1 MKKKF
6 NNCAAF
12 FQILEHC
19 DDVHKN
25 KHQQHSRKRK
35 CNLSQIFALTSSC
48 KTSYR
53 FCTKLV
59 QLFCVTNFCCQ
70 QQFGFI
76 EINLEFVLDNGRVTA
91 IFCNS
96 RIAPFGKFS
105 RPKTVHCNLFDLLI
119 RIRGLSN
126 ESVLNFLI
134 KSVFISLL
142 K

>member
-1 MKKKF
+1 M
-6 NNCAAF
+6 
-12 FQILEHC
+12 
-19 DDVHKN
+19 
-25 KHQQHSRKRK
+25 
-35 CNLSQIFALTSSC
+35 
-48 KTSYR
+48 
-53 FCTKLV
+53 
-59 QLFCVTNFCCQ
+59 TNFCCQ

-134 KSVFISLL
+134 KSVFISLF
-142 K
+142 